1 MVSPKP
7 FFSSLFSS
15 VAPAATPLPSGPC
28 PSTAHPPRLDEE
40 AVSAEYSF
48 DPCPSTAHPPKC
60 DEEAVSVESV
70 GDEDEEQAYQKK
82 LPRYPHGLV
91 LCPRQIVVSRVEN
104 LLLSHSWRRRMR
116 GCCAFWVVSCML
128 VSTELSTSIFQG
140 ERKSLPKAG
149 FEPTTS

>member
-1 MVSPKP
+1 MQIKHFKSKI
-7 FFSSLFSS
+7 FFSSLFLL
-15 VAPAATPLPSGPC
+15 VCLLPPPLPSGPC

-104 LLLSHSWRRRMR
+104 LLLVIL
-116 GCCAFWVVSCML
+116 GGGECVDVVLFGLFPACL
-128 VSTELSTSIFQG
+128 CPQN
-140 ERKSLPKAG
+140 
-149 FEPTTS
+149 